1 MDTCPSPRRASWNS
15 TYDRILAIAKDLGRL
30 PRLSDGVDP
39 RLVNWPSN
47 QRRSSRLTPEQRAAL
62 EQLPGWSWDP
72 AEDAWLDRAEKLRT
86 FRESHDG
93 RLPRER
99 DPEESVLA
107 HWLSRQLVAQR
118 TAKLATHRS
127 DILDYILRD

>member
-1 MDTCPSPRRASWNS
+1 MDTCPSPRRATWDT
-15 TYDRILAIAKDLGRL
+15 TYNHIYAIAHDLGRL
-30 PRLSDGVDP
+30 PRISDGVDP

-62 EQLPGWSWDP
+62 ERLPGWSWDP
-72 AEDAWLDRAEKLRT
+72 AEDAWLDRAEELRT
-86 FRESHDG
+86 FRVTHEG

-99 DPEESVLA
+99 DPEESALA
-107 HWLSRQLVAQR
+107 HWVSRQLVAQR
-118 TAKLATHRS
+118 TGNLAPHRS